1 MASHPLLNLGS
12 TTPTASL
19 DEILFRN
26 RNRAYGAYQLRVHH
40 TETTLRAFV
49 YATGLITLLMCALLL
64 SPAKQKEKIGITL
77 TPVTSTLTQNEL
89 DKILEA
95 TQLARAIPAPL
106 QPDLTPRRQD
116 VVPTTIVPDEEAPRE
131 QPRVETQPET
141 PAYTAD
147 GGTGPGTVQGDPD
160 GSENGTERSGNNTG
174 NGNGTVAAEPG
185 LTEFVDLTAEPAALN
200 MKEFKRKV
208 GYPTIPKEAGIEG
221 KLVVRVLVNT
231 DGTYLRHVVLRSP
244 HPAFTQEV
252 ARHLPL
258 LRFSP
263 GMQGTHPVKVWV
275 TLPVDFKL
283 K

>member
-1 MASHPLLNLGS
+1 MSLHPVVNPRS

-26 RNRAYGAYQLRVHH
+26 RNRAYGAYVLRTQH
-40 TETTLRAFV
+40 TATTLRAFA
-49 YATGLITLLMCALLL
+49 YATGLVTLLMCALLINPL
-64 SPAKQKEKIGITL
+64 KQKDKIGITL
-77 TPVTSTLTQNEL
+77 TPLTSTVTQDEL
-89 DKILEA
+89 QKILEA
-95 TQLARAIPAPL
+95 TRIARAEPAPL
-106 QPDLTPRRQD
+106 QPTPPPQQQI
-116 VVPTTIVPDEEAPRE
+116 VVPTTIVPDAEAPRE
-131 QPRVETQPET
+131 QPKIETQPET
-141 PAYTAD
+141 PPYTAPD
-147 GGTGPGTVQGDPD
+147 GTGPGTVQGSPD
-160 GSENGTERSGNNTG
+160 GSDTGTERKGGTSGT
-174 NGNGTVAAEPG
+174 GTVAAEPD

-200 MKEFKRKV
+200 MKEFKRRV
-208 GYPTIPKEAGIEG
+208 GYPMIPKEAGIEG

-252 ARHLPL
+252 ARYLPL

-263 GMQGTHPVKVWV
+263 GMQGTHAVKVWV